1 MTRSLTISIA
11 DDEAFTRATLRAMLA
26 ALGHRVVGQ
35 AENGQ
40 QLLDQCQSAAPE
52 LAIIDLEMPVLDGL
66 ATAEELR
73 ATKPMPV
80 ILLSGH
86 PDFDHVVRQQ
96 EPIEVYLSKPV
107 TLQSLDQAIR
117 EAVSRF
123 GQPESAAAPHPR

>member
-11 DDEAFTRATLRAMLA
+11 DDEAVTRATLRAMLA

-40 QLLDQCQSAAPE
+40 ELLDQCQGSPPE

-73 ATKPMPV
+73 ATRPMPV

-86 PDFDHVVRQQ
+86 PDFNHVVRQQ
-96 EPIEVYLSKPV
+96 EPIEVYLSKPI
-107 TLQSLDQAIR
+107 TLQTLENAIR

-123 GQPESAAAPHPR
+123 GQPEIDGVRRPR

>member
-11 DDEAFTRATLRAMLA
+11 DDEAVTRATLRAMLA

-40 QLLDQCQSAAPE
+40 ELLDQCQGSPPE

-73 ATKPMPV
+73 ATRPMPV

-86 PDFDHVVRQQ
+86 PDFNHVVRQQ
-96 EPIEVYLSKPV
+96 EPIEVYLSKPI
-107 TLQSLDQAIR
+107 TLQTLENAIR

-123 GQPESAAAPHPR
+123 GQPEIEAVRRPR

>member
-1 MTRSLTISIA
+1 MTRSLSITIA
-11 DDEAFTRATLRAMLA
+11 DDEAVTRATLRAMLA

-40 QLLDQCQSAAPE
+40 ELLDQCQGSPPE

-73 ATKPMPV
+73 ATRPMPV

-86 PDFDHVVRQQ
+86 PDFNHVVRQE

-107 TLQSLDQAIR
+107 TLQTLDHAIR

-123 GQPESAAAPHPR
+123 GQPAS